1 MCIARIELYFLSE
14 LSLFHT
20 DVINLDEDV
29 KFLRFMDV
37 FIVVLPYNE
46 VLEHIFVTRRI
57 WSRPKSPVSPIR
69 NSVLPQMSQ
78 LRKNLKTVPSRPG
91 VIIL

>member
-1 MCIARIELYFLSE
+1 MCIARIELYILSE

-37 FIVVLPYNE
+37 FIVHL
-46 VLEHIFVTRRI
+46 FVTRRI

>member
-1 MCIARIELYFLSE
+1 MCIARIELYILSE
-14 LSLFHT
+14 
-20 DVINLDEDV
+20 
-29 KFLRFMDV
+29 FLRFMDV

-57 WSRPKSPVSPIR
+57 WSRPKSPVSIR

-78 LRKNLKTVPSRPG
+78 LRKNLNTVPSRPG